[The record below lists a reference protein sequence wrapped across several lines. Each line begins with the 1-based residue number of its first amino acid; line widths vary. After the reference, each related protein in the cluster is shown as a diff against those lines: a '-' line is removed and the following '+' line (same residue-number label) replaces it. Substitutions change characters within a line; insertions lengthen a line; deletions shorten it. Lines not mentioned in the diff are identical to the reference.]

1 MQSPY
6 TLNITRMIRKTT
18 VKQGIVEGLPAADP
32 RITSYKGIP
41 FAKPPVGDLR
51 WHAPVPADPWEGT
64 FKAWNFSAIPV
75 QPTPYYNPDDIYCR
89 EWSVDKD
96 IAISEDCLTLNVW
109 TPAVTYKE
117 KLPVY
122 VWIYGGGWQTGF
134 TAEME
139 FDGERIARRGIVVV
153 TMNYRLNVFGFLCHP
168 EITAENPDAP
178 ANFGLLDQR
187 LAMQWVKD
195 NIAAFG
201 GDPENITIG
210 GQSAGGGSVL
220 NQIAHGHDNL
230 FKRALVDSGMII
242 DDKMAIFKPKSLKEG
257 EQAGVDFFN
266 FLGVR
271 NLKEARE
278 LDTQFLRDKW
288 EEYGGWAKSVSIWLP
303 IQDDRFV
310 RGDFYALLKEK
321 KFEPVPIIAGQT
333 TDEFR
338 IPVPETDKTVGVVKE
353 SIWKY
358 EEALEAFGS
367 KPDTWMYEFDVPIP
381 GWDNPGKFHSVD
393 LWFWFETL
401 AKCWRPFTGVH
412 YDISRQ
418 MCNYLCN
425 FIKTGNPNGID
436 YEENRL
442 PEWNTFS
449 TDRPNKMIFD
459 EKSHQEQDYRTKL

>member
-1 MQSPY
+1 
-6 TLNITRMIRKTT
+6 MIRKTT

-32 RITSYKGIP
+32 RITSFKGIP
-41 FAKPPVGDLR
+41 FAKPPVGELR
-51 WHAPVPADPWEGT
+51 FHAPVPADPWEGT

-96 IAISEDCLTLNVW
+96 IVISEDSLTLNVW
-109 TPAVTYKE
+109 TPALTYTE

-153 TMNYRLNVFGFLCHP
+153 TMNYRLNMFGFLCHP

-195 NIAAFG
+195 NIASFG

-220 NQIAHGHDNL
+220 HQIAYGAKGL
-230 FKRALVDSGMII
+230 FKRAMVDSGMIF
-242 DDKMAIFKPKSLKEG
+242 DDKTGLFKPKLLKEA
-257 EQAGVDFFN
+257 EKNGVEFFN
-266 FLGVR
+266 FCGVK
-271 NLKEARE
+271 NLAEARA
-278 LDTQFLRDKW
+278 LSTDFLRQKW
-288 EEYGGWAKSVSIWLP
+288 DEFGGFQKSIASWLP
-303 IQDDRFV
+303 VQDDRFV
-310 RGDFYALLKEK
+310 FGDFYSLLKEGK
-321 KFEPVPIIAGQT
+321 IEPVPVITGQT
-333 TDEFR
+333 TDEFK
-338 IPVPETDKTVGVVKE
+338 IPVSGKNETTGAIKS

-358 EEALEAFGS
+358 EMSLEEY
-367 KPDTWMYEFDVPIP
+367 KNRPDTWMYEFDVPIP

-436 YEENRL
+436 LEDRKL
-442 PEWNTFS
+442 PEWKPFR
-449 TDRPNKMIFD
+449 TDDPNKMTFD
-459 EKSHQEQDYRTKL
+459 EKSHLEVDNQTIL